1 MDSLY
6 SLCFLQEETTNKKF
20 IIPKHRVGP
29 KQVTLLSNSSIKDNL
44 ALRRVFFFFFIF
56 IFFYFYLKEFCLAR
70 AMNSCIYICLKSN
83 ISTSSSFLFLY
94 FIVASNL
101 NVIIVFKK
109 SYFFNKHIFK

>member
-29 KQVTLLSNSSIKDNL
+29 KQVTLLSISSIKDNL
-44 ALRRVFFFFFIF
+44 ALRRVFFFF
-56 IFFYFYLKEFCLAR
+56 FYLKEFCLAR